1 MREWPSPCSAS
12 SWACHAAVVLS
23 PGNGRESVSLS
34 LRLLGIRPRESS
46 CLCLVVDALLF
57 RGCIPAS
64 RDSCV
69 SSSRTSCW
77 TGLLAGLPG
86 GPSSTKQARPWPH
99 HPWGRVVCPP
109 DGGHHAGVGDPDEHW
124 HGAFRVL
131 VSPPDCLWR
140 AAQVFSRPLRG
151 PQVGGGPFHVDA
163 GSVRCVL

>member
-1 MREWPSPCSAS
+1 M
-12 SWACHAAVVLS
+12 
-23 PGNGRESVSLS
+23 
-34 LRLLGIRPRESS
+34 
-46 CLCLVVDALLF
+46 
-57 RGCIPAS
+57 
-64 RDSCV
+64 

-163 GSVRCVL
+163 GSVRCVGKDHLVSQSHSPYLVTIEYSHLLPPGPSPICLLGLSSGKDRRGFSPCSCLQSALAGFRRALACFRV